1 MNEIVDMAK
10 AAGAGTSGVGIW
22 YINEIS
28 AFVQL
33 GVSVACLIY
42 LVLKSIFLNLLLIFF
57 DSEKQI
63 FLLSLGLLKS

>member
-42 LVLKSIFLNLLLIFF
+42 LVLKSIFLIKNKGKLAKKKNKLNP
-57 DSEKQI
+57 E
-63 FLLSLGLLKS
+63 